1 MHCARGQRVDARVF
15 SIQRGPR
22 SGGRVGI
29 IGAGAVIRTMRNPI
43 SRLWLARLWLIGAIA
58 TGCGNADSGSGGDS
72 SSSTGGSSTTAMTT
86 APTTSTT
93 STTESTTVSTTAS
106 TTDTTETTE
115 TSDASTSTSSG
126 PGESS
131 TGTATATE
139 ADGSGS
145 SSGTDENGQGMCS
158 QQQESCLEMQCCG
171 NLDCCMGVPVPDGQ
185 AICYAQCPDSDRNI
199 KRGFVAVD
207 VDDVLARVATL
218 PITTWSYI
226 EDPQVRHIGPMAQDF
241 KAAFAVGASDKAIA
255 KVDADGVALAAVQ
268 ALHHH
273 VATLEAENEELRAT
287 MAALHERLDRIERG
301 TR

>member
-1 MHCARGQRVDARVF
+1 MHCARGQRGDARVF
-15 SIQRGPR
+15 SIERGPR
-22 SGGRVGI
+22 RGRRVGI
-29 IGAGAVIRTMRNPI
+29 IGAGAVIRTMRNSI
-43 SRLWLARLWLIGAIA
+43 SRLCLIGAIT

-72 SSSTGGSSTTAMTT
+72 SSSTGGGSTTATTT
-86 APTTSTT
+86 APTTT
-93 STTESTTVSTTAS
+93 TTESTTVSTTAS

-115 TSDASTSTSSG
+115 TTDASTSTSSG

-131 TGTATATE
+131 TGTATE

-145 SSGTDENGQGMCS
+145 SSGSSEGGQGMCS
-158 QQQESCLEMQCCG
+158 QQQESCLEQQCCG

-218 PITTWSYI
+218 PLTTWSYI

-273 VATLEAENEELRAT
+273 VATLEAENEELRTT
-287 MAALHERLDRIERG
+287 MAGLHERLERVERG